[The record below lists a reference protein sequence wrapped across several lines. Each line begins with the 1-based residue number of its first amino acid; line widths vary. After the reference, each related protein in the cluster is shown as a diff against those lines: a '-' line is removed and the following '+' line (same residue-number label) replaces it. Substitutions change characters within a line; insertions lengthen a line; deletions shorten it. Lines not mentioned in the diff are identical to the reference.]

1 MSKGKIFVV
10 GFGPGDR
17 EHITKRAV
25 DALQQSDHIMGYKT
39 YVDLIRHLVTAKTI
53 VSTGM
58 TEEVSRAQE
67 AVKQAEAGNIVA
79 VISSGDAGVYGM
91 AGLVYEVL
99 IEKGWTE
106 STGIEVEVVPGIS
119 AINSCASLLGAPV
132 MHDSCTIS
140 LSDHLTPWTVIE
152 KRIEAAA
159 MADFVIAFYNPKSGR
174 RTRQIVEAQ
183 RILLKYRSPDT
194 PVGLV
199 KSAYRDSQ
207 NIVLTTLAEML
218 DHDIGMLTTVVVGN
232 SSTFFY
238 DNKIIT
244 PRGYQ
249 RKYTL
254 GDEKQVW
261 KPHQR
266 LKKEAEPW
274 ALDQVT
280 GEAKIGFEKIEAIKS
295 REQFIKES
303 LKEIHSVAVAIA
315 EAPPV
320 IETKSEVEEEKKTSL
335 EMASM
340 ALACITKNPV
350 NINFLVQQPIESIFE
365 FAVSPGVANKMITPK
380 QMKILAE
387 IVGENGTFEY
397 TPDHRFLVKIP
408 TDNPEDI
415 VEKLRGADLY
425 VLPMGDVLNVK
436 ACDFCYG
443 EKAES
448 IPYAEEI
455 MDTLGGMKLP
465 KELHVGFNGCGM
477 ACYRAVFDD
486 IGIVYR
492 KKKFDLFIGAKPV
505 GRTAHAAQPVAE
517 GVEPDALIPLLKK
530 IVEEYKENAHPN
542 ERLFKY
548 FKRVKKI
555 ANFIYQDMS
564 CKIKVEEAPCG
575 D

>member
-1 MSKGKIFVV
+1 MQKGKIFVV

-39 YVDLIRHLVTAKTI
+39 YVDLIEHLVTAQTI

-67 AVKQAEAGNIVA
+67 AVKQAEAGFIVS
-79 VISSGDAGVYGM
+79 VISSGDSGVYGM

-99 IEKGWTE
+99 IEKGWTAA
-106 STGIEVEVVPGIS
+106 TGIEVEVVPGIS

-183 RILLKYRSPDT
+183 RILLKYRAPDT

-199 KSAYRDSQ
+199 KAAYRDTQ
-207 NIVLTTLAEML
+207 DIILTTLSEML
-218 DHDIGMLTTVVVGN
+218 EHDIGMLTTVVVGN

-254 GDEKQVW
+254 GEEKQIL

-274 ALDQVT
+274 ALNQET
-280 GEAKIGFEKIEAIKS
+280 GEAETGYEKIEA
-295 REQFIKES
+295 
-303 LKEIHSVAVAIA
+303 V
-315 EAPPV
+315 
-320 IETKSEVEEEKKTSL
+320 EKKNEDVVDSL
-335 EMASM
+335 
-340 ALACITKNPV
+340 ALANKASLGTKEVQTDNS
-350 NINFLVQQPIESIFE
+350 ILVQQKQESIFE
-365 FAVSPGVANKMITPK
+365 FAVSPGVANKMITPQ
-380 QMKILAE
+380 QMITLAK
-387 IVGENGTFEY
+387 IVGDNGTMEY
-397 TPDHRFLVKIP
+397 TPDHRLVVKVPSDDPQKIVG
-408 TDNPEDI
+408 I
-415 VEKLRGADLY
+415 VEQTGLL
-425 VLPMGDVLNVK
+425 VQPVGDVVIVK

-443 EKAES
+443 EKAEA
-448 IPYAEEI
+448 IPYAEQI
-455 MDTLGGMKLP
+455 METLGGIKMP
-465 KELHVGFNGCGM
+465 KELHVGINGCGM

-492 KKKFDLFIGAKPV
+492 KKKFDLFIGSKPV
-505 GRTAHAAQPVAE
+505 GRTAHAAQPVLE
-517 GVEPDALIPLLKK
+517 GLSPEQLMPLLTD
-530 IVEEYKENAHPN
+530 IVADYQANAHPN
-542 ERLFKY
+542 ERFFKY
-548 FKRVKKI
+548 FKRVKQI
-555 ANFIYQDMS
+555 LNFEYVDMT

>member
-1 MSKGKIFVV
+1 MQKGKIFVV

-25 DALQQSDHIMGYKT
+25 DALQQSNHIMGYKT
-39 YVDLIRHLVTAKTI
+39 YVDLIRHLVTAKNI

-67 AVKQAEAGNIVA
+67 AVKQAEAGHIVA

-106 STGIEVEVVPGIS
+106 ETGIEVEVVPGIS

-183 RILLKYRSPDT
+183 RILLKYRSSDT

-280 GEAKIGFEKIEAIKS
+280 GEAKSGFEKIEAIKAKKEVKIEPLKEVQS
-295 REQFIKES
+295 VAIKEVQQVIPT
-303 LKEIHSVAVAIA
+303 KNEAV
-315 EAPPV
+315 PQR
-320 IETKSEVEEEKKTSL
+320 KTSL
-335 EMASM
+335 EMAKM
-340 ALACITKNPV
+340 ALACITNTPV
-350 NINFLVQQPIESIFE
+350 KTDYLVQQAIESIFE

-387 IVGENGTFEY
+387 VVGENGTIEY
-397 TPDHRFLVKIP
+397 TPDHRFHVKIP
-408 TDNPEDI
+408 TENPDVI
-415 VEKLRGADLY
+415 VGKLRASGLY

-448 IPYAEEI
+448 IPLAEEI
-455 MDTLGGMKLP
+455 METLGGMKLP
-465 KELHVGFNGCGM
+465 KELHIGFNGCGM

-517 GVEPDALIPLLKK
+517 GLEPDALIPLLTK
-530 IVEEYKENAHPN
+530 IVEEYKERAHPN

-555 ANFIYQDMS
+555 AHFTYQDMS
-564 CKIKVEEAPCG
+564 SKIKVEEAPCG